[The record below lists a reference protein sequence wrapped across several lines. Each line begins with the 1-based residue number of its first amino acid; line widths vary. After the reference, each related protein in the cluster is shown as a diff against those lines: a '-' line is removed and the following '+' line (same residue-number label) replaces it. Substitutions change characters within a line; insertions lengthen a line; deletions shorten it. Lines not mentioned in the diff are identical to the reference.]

1 MTSPEARNEEV
12 KQLYMD
18 HVNPSLMRLI
28 AFMGYDTI
36 EDHAKGAH
44 VWDNLGNDYLDCL
57 GGFGVFSLGHAHPK
71 VIEAVKRQLDLMPL
85 SSRVLLN
92 EPYGRLAKKL
102 AEISPGDLQYAFIC
116 NSGTE
121 ATEGALKIARLKT
134 GKHGIIYTE
143 SAFHGKTLGSL
154 SVTGKES
161 YQKPFRPLIPGTR
174 MVPFGDASAVAEA
187 IDDDTA
193 CFVVEP
199 MQGEGGIHVPP
210 DDYLPQVRTICHK
223 MGILLIVDEVQTGLG
238 RTGKLFACDHWGV
251 KPDIMTLAKALGGG
265 VLPIGAIL
273 GTPDVWKV
281 FENDPLIHSSTFGG
295 NPLACTAALAAL
307 DVIIE
312 EDLPAKAAK
321 AGEVLLA
328 GLREIQKEYSEIVL
342 EVRGRGCFIGV
353 EFSDSDVGGLMI
365 SSLAARKILVAFALN
380 NPKVLRVEPPLGIGA
395 ADIDRLLTAFH
406 DSVAEVAAVVAS
418 LQ

>member
-18 HVNPSLMRLI
+18 HVNPSLMRLV

-71 VIEAVKRQLDLMPL
+71 VIEAVKRQLDRMPL

-92 EPYGRLAKKL
+92 EPCGRLAKKL
-102 AEISPGDLQYAFIC
+102 ADISPGDLQYAFIC

-143 SAFHGKTLGSL
+143 SAYHGKTLGSL

-174 MVPFGDASAVAEA
+174 MVPFGNASALAEA

-210 DDYLPQVRTICHK
+210 DDYLPQVRTICHESRQDWV
-223 MGILLIVDEVQTGLG
+223 GPASSLHAT
-238 RTGKLFACDHWGV
+238 
-251 KPDIMTLAKALGGG
+251 
-265 VLPIGAIL
+265 IGA
-273 GTPDVWKV
+273 
-281 FENDPLIHSSTFGG
+281 SSPT
-295 NPLACTAALAAL
+295 
-307 DVIIE
+307 
-312 EDLPAKAAK
+312 
-321 AGEVLLA
+321 
-328 GLREIQKEYSEIVL
+328 S
-342 EVRGRGCFIGV
+342 
-353 EFSDSDVGGLMI
+353 
-365 SSLAARKILVAFALN
+365 
-380 NPKVLRVEPPLGIGA
+380 
-395 ADIDRLLTAFH
+395 
-406 DSVAEVAAVVAS
+406 
-418 LQ
+418 